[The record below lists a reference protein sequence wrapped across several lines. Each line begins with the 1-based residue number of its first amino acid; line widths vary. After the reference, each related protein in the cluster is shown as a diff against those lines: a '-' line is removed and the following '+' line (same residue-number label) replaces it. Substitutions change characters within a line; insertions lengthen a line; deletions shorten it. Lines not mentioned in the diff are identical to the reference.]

1 MPTHVPLQELGV
13 LQQVSGAGSGLVR
26 GCPHGAVQIVME
38 KLPLSLPQTS
48 PLLLKDLNP
57 SGPQTS
63 IYSLKNDLLQVASF
77 LQVQVWDESDM
88 PLSVPATCNVRQ
100 KLQGFPI
107 IGCRRKG
114 NPVICGLRCTQIQ
127 SLETVLLAAVH
138 PLHEA
143 LSSSGRTCWTL
154 NGSGA

>member
-1 MPTHVPLQELGV
+1 MPTPVPPQELGV
-13 LQQVSGAGSGLVR
+13 LQQVFGAGSGLVR
-26 GCPHGAVQIVME
+26 GCPHRAVQIVMME

-88 PLSVPATCNVRQ
+88 PLSVPATCNISQ
-100 KLQGFPI
+100 KVQGFPI
-107 IGCRRKG
+107 IGCRPKG

-127 SLETVLLAAVH
+127 SLETALLAGCPSTA
-138 PLHEA
+138 
-143 LSSSGRTCWTL
+143 
-154 NGSGA
+154 